1 MYHLR
6 SALRIVKVYTAAR
19 YVVRIGHIVIKQSQM
34 KTLAK
39 NLQKKLGIGIT
50 RYNTLEELRQNRGA
64 TRAIELLQQLNN
76 DNANSLLK
84 YFSKSKSQL
93 QQDLFV
99 LSHLAFKKNGYFV
112 EFGAT
117 NGVDLSNTHLMEK
130 EFGWTGL
137 LAEPAS
143 CWHKD
148 LKNNRSCNVETD
160 CVWKDSNSTLTFN
173 QVAKAELSTIN
184 SFSDTDSHRKARK
197 KGKTYDVNTISFND
211 LLKKYNAPQNI
222 DYLSIDTEGSEYEI
236 LSHFDFSQHSFEVI
250 TCEHN
255 YTPMR
260 ENLYSLLA
268 QQGYRRVLKD
278 FSLFDDWYIKST
290 PL

>member
-1 MYHLR
+1 
-6 SALRIVKVYTAAR
+6 
-19 YVVRIGHIVIKQSQM
+19 M

-50 RYNTLEELRQNRGA
+50 RYNTLEELRQNHGA

-130 EFGWTGL
+130 EFGSTGL